1 MRHWGRYLLQEI
13 LPLYFAGLAMLLLL
27 LLGGFMLEL
36 LADALSRGVPIGLM
50 ARYLLYKLPVAA
62 TYGIPLALLFSAL
75 LGLSRLVQDS
85 EIKAAR
91 LLGLGPGAFLAP
103 ILTLGLLVSAVS
115 FFNNEVVVPRS
126 ERLALEVQKDILLRS
141 PESLVQEGSFF
152 TDALGRSIFIERLEP
167 GGAFSGVTVITP
179 GGARGPSE
187 VIRAESG
194 QLDEESGVW
203 NLQGLAMRVYRNS
216 RLVLDFKAETGVLP
230 VQGLSAASSTPSDL
244 ALLPT
249 GELLQRIRNAPQDR
263 EQPAEYTALHRKLA
277 EPLAATAFAIF
288 ALAVALFSFRRGVPL
303 GLVSVMFLTFV
314 YYATWSVFKLLGA
327 QGTIPPWLGG
337 WGPLLLYLG
346 AGLLLLVW
354 SWRR

>member
-1 MRHWGRYLLQEI
+1 MRRWGRYLLQEI

-62 TYGIPLALLFSAL
+62 TYGIPL
-75 LGLSRLVQDS
+75 
-85 EIKAAR
+85 
-91 LLGLGPGAFLAP
+91 
-103 ILTLGLLVSAVS
+103 TLGLLVIAVR